1 MRIYLIVSMFFI
13 MLNSLYSQEL
23 TPQEQA
29 VEDAAFQN
37 ISTGNY
43 QKAGEEFSQL
53 LSVYRKSATYNFYYG
68 VCLVEQNKNI
78 DEALKYIKYA
88 ERSGLGED
96 DAIELDYYLGRVY
109 HLNYNFDKALE
120 YYQKFKQELGNDAIK
135 LYDIDKEIRMAKNGR
150 ELIQYISDLVV
161 VENKKISKDNYYYS
175 YKLNNFGGKL
185 IVKPQEYKTKA
196 DIKSGKKQL
205 MFLSDSG
212 IVYYSSY
219 GKKSKTLDIYQR
231 IKQENGEWGEPEL
244 LSDIINT
251 EYDDAYPYL
260 HSDGKTLYFSS
271 VGHNSMGGYDIFK
284 SEFDSAKSQWGE
296 PVNMDFPTNTPY
308 DDYLYISDA
317 DDEFA
322 YFASNRETNGD
333 KISVYKILIDKDPI
347 KRKVEDID
355 EVKSKSLLQVSPLA
369 LVDETKA
376 KNSGYK
382 DGKANGDGKNN
393 LDNAQ
398 NYNFERLSVEDVVST
413 EEAVKIAE
421 EDKNKQEIVV
431 VESKDNTDNAL
442 LYSYTKYQE
451 AEELKN
457 EAAKLLAQS
466 NLSETDKQR
475 AKAMKNEAK
484 QKEEEAVLAYN
495 VYNNINSNLSQR
507 KVETQETQ
515 NVVVKVKSS
524 ASVAESVEIINKNRE
539 NIAKNNEKYFEI
551 NKEILKR
558 KEELAIIKPQ
568 KKEIEPSV
576 LSLKKEIDDNTKQIK
591 NLVSENKS
599 QEASSLKNKNKELI
613 NTYKE
618 AISKQEELTYKQ
630 KKLENEIEFLS
641 SIAENRSIVGKTEL
655 TEKTKNINVQDYATQ
670 IDAKSLELDV
680 LNKLVVEDAVDKQTD
695 ELLAEMNNTEQVE
708 TIAENNDETIAEN
721 NDETIVEN
729 NDETIVENTN
739 EDIGDNN
746 ETIAENT
753 SENADNNNETIVDAN
768 SNNSDIEDDAGNN
781 TSIKNNTNNKT
792 EIVVSSKEKST
803 ITPTIIVTKK
813 IAKSD
818 YKNQEAQ
825 VVVTEINNN
834 QGIVDSLNR
843 IILVKKE
850 QVSKETNETNKQ
862 ALSQEISELEMIVE
876 LKTNKNKQLL
886 AKANKLE
893 ANDAPT
899 ETNALAT
906 TNAKDNNLEKITTQ
920 NAEITTLYNR
930 VNKNIVL
937 SDSLT
942 ALAKEKQTA
951 ANITTDNSKKE
962 VLTNEAEDLKQLA
975 VIKKKEN
982 EQLNTEIIKKE
993 EEIKTLALNTQT
1005 VFKEEKQFPFENTNN
1020 SPELNAYMKE
1030 TFKQKYY
1037 ENKNKDLEKKKQAFV
1052 ETKKN
1057 VQSENSKVEID
1068 NEINKIDAKIEENKQ
1083 LAVVAKIKADDLQKN
1098 IVETNK
1104 TNISDE
1110 ELYAQAS
1117 SYEIKHTSKLNTKEK
1132 QNISFVDDDKK
1143 AADKSFNEY
1152 KLIEKEIEELKQS
1165 KGEDQAENK
1174 KINAEIK
1181 QKQLEADKQFDIA
1194 NNIYKDANFV
1204 EYQNLDNIISKHYNK
1219 NVPNINQANQLRN
1232 EAQAYYIQAN
1242 AIRTSTDDKNELE
1255 KATNYEKV
1263 AINKQKQVLD
1273 IYLATQTPDNIAD
1286 NTNNNSLTTSL
1297 EDEED
1302 YSKYSKISYKS
1313 EKAIKENTLEL
1324 NDIEKEIERINNQY
1338 SESNKKDLPKLE
1350 KDRVELKQNIV
1361 AALIEMEKADSLKY
1375 NMYNNKVKELNNT
1388 QTVTERHKQ
1397 SANQYVKTAE
1407 YFYSNASILRKEA
1420 DTEQNLDKK
1429 LLKLQKAKE
1438 FENIAM
1444 SNQETAVNI
1453 MIDNTDDVFVSS
1465 GNLIKIDPLLSANKE
1480 VSTENIKKATTN
1492 KILENIKLTEDEL
1505 LDIDDIAE
1513 IEIQVDDI
1521 DNQIEEKKAEI
1532 EEYKKS
1538 IILTD
1543 DEKTNKKTQK
1553 KIDKLEKEIFS
1564 LKYSKTEILELA
1576 NDNKYYT
1583 YKNHIRNVRLK
1594 DQSEKARQGNQLAKD
1609 ADKYYKRA
1617 KTLRN
1622 KSEITEDT
1630 KKSYA
1635 LLLEANELEIEGID
1649 AMERSYSVYLD
1660 IQPEDIT
1667 KNLTDNNDN
1676 KTEDDIHKDIVEVK
1690 PADITAHTNTETL
1703 TNNTNEVADNKAET
1717 NDDTVKLVAD
1727 NNNSTTNETIKTTDD
1742 NTSNIAENT
1751 SANTESTSVKTENTS
1766 TKTENT
1772 SANTENTKTEN
1783 VDNNV
1788 ELEIVDVND
1797 PTNSA
1802 TNNKLATNNNVEIS
1816 NNISFEN
1823 FSVYPVSVYTNKKP
1837 IPVNPELPSGI
1848 IFKVQI
1854 GAFKTKVKENAF
1866 NGLSPLA
1873 AEKIAGSSYTRY
1885 LVGQFKTYE
1894 GVKLALSEV
1903 KTIGYKDAFV
1913 VAYRDGKRIPLYIA
1927 KTEAKQG
1934 ISNYNDLAVKE
1945 STNVKERSKVSVSSS
1960 QLAENNTNNDVNNTF
1975 SKSTVKANN
1984 IKTKSKLLYTVQ
1996 IGVYKKAVSHAR
2008 LYNLTPIYEDVT
2020 QYGFIRYTTGIFNN
2034 ISAANIEKDRIRKL
2048 GIKDAFVTAYYKGKR
2063 ISITEA
2069 NKLKLDNITTE
2080 NAVDVTLP
2088 QVKTESLPTEKPVA
2102 DISQINYKVQ
2112 VGAYKT
2118 QVPLNDVKSF
2128 LSVSRTKK
2136 LVQFIDDRGY
2146 TVFAIGN
2153 YKTYQEASQ
2162 MKTILINEG
2171 VADAFIV
2178 AYNGNVKI
2186 SVAKA
2191 KELLGK

>member
-1 MRIYLIVSMFFI
+1 MRIYLIISMFFI

-43 QKAGEEFSQL
+43 KKAGEEFSQL

-68 VCLVEQNKNI
+68 ICLVEQNKNI

-196 DIKSGKKQL
+196 DIKSGEKQL

-284 SEFDSAKSQWGE
+284 SEFDSAKSQWGD

-308 DDYLYISDA
+308 DDYLYISDI
-317 DDEFA
+317 DNEFA

-333 KISVYKILIDKDPI
+333 KISVYKILVDKNPI
-347 KRKVEDID
+347 KRKIEDID
-355 EVKSKSLLQVSPLA
+355 EVKSKSLLKVSPLA
-369 LVDETKA
+369 LVDETEA
-376 KNSGYK
+376 KNSDYK
-382 DGKANGDGKNN
+382 DNKSDERSTNN
-393 LDNAQ
+393 LDNIQ

-413 EEAVKIAE
+413 EEAIKIAE

-431 VESKDNTDNAL
+431 VETKDNTDNAL
-442 LYSYTKYQE
+442 LYSYTKYQK
-451 AEELKN
+451 AEELKK
-457 EAAKLLAQS
+457 EAAKLLTQN

-495 VYNNINSNLSQR
+495 VYNNIHSNLSQR

-524 ASVAESVEIINKNRE
+524 ASVAESIDIINKNRE
-539 NIAKNNEKYFEI
+539 NIAKNNKKYFEI

-576 LSLKKEIDDNTKQIK
+576 LSLKKEIENNTKQIK

-618 AISKQEELTYKQ
+618 AISKEEELSYKQ
-630 KKLENEIEFLS
+630 KKLEHEIEFLS

-655 TEKTKNINVQDYATQ
+655 TEKTKNINVQDYTAQ

-695 ELLAEMNNTEQVE
+695 ELLAEMNNTEQVK
-708 TIAENNDETIAEN
+708 TT
-721 NDETIVEN
+721 VEN
-729 NDETIVENTN
+729 NN
-739 EDIGDNN
+739 EII
-746 ETIAENT
+746 T
-753 SENADNNNETIVDAN
+753 DNNNETIADVNNNNNNN
-768 SNNSDIEDDAGNN
+768 SSDIEDDASNN
-781 TSIKNNTNNKT
+781 TSTKNNTNNKT
-792 EIVVSSKEKST
+792 ELIVSSKEKNT

-813 IAKSD
+813 IATSD

-825 VVVTEINNN
+825 IVVTEINNN

-850 QVSKETNETNKQ
+850 QVSKETDETNKQ
-862 ALSQEISELEMIVE
+862 ALSKEISELEMIVE

-893 ANDAPT
+893 GNAPAPT
-899 ETNALAT
+899 ETNALST
-906 TNAKDNNLEKITTQ
+906 TNTNDNNLEKITTQ

-951 ANITTDNSKKE
+951 ANITTDNSEKE
-962 VLTNEAEDLKQLA
+962 VLTNEAKDLKQLA
-975 VIKKKEN
+975 VIKKNEN
-982 EQLNTEIIKKE
+982 EQLNVEITKKE

-1037 ENKNKDLEKKKQAFV
+1037 ENKNKDLEKKKQVFV

-1057 VQSENSKVEID
+1057 VQSENSKIEID
-1068 NEINKIDAKIEENKQ
+1068 NEITKIDAKIKENTQ
-1083 LAVVAKIKADDLQKN
+1083 LAVVAKIKANDLQKN
-1098 IVETNK
+1098 IAETNK

-1117 SYEIKHTSKLNTKEK
+1117 SYEIKHTSKLNAKEK

-1143 AADKSFNEY
+1143 AAKKSFNKY
-1152 KLIEKEIEELKQS
+1152 KLIEKEIEELQQN

-1174 KINAEIK
+1174 KIDVEIK

-1219 NVPNINQANQLRN
+1219 NASNINQANQLRN

-1255 KATNYEKV
+1255 KATNYENL

-1273 IYLATQTPDNIAD
+1273 IYLATPPPDNIAD
-1286 NTNNNSLTTSL
+1286 NINNNYLTTSL

-1302 YSKYSKISYKS
+1302 YSKYSKISYKA
-1313 EKAIKENTLEL
+1313 EKTIKENILEL
-1324 NDIEKEIERINNQY
+1324 NDVKKEIERINNQY

-1350 KDRVELKQNIV
+1350 KNMVELKQNIV

-1375 NMYNNKVKELNNT
+1375 NMYNNKVKELNKT
-1388 QTVTERHKQ
+1388 QTITKKHKQ
-1397 SANQYVKTAE
+1397 SANQYIKTAE

-1420 DTEQNLDKK
+1420 STEQNLDKK

-1513 IEIQVDDI
+1513 IEIQANDI

-1543 DEKTNKKTQK
+1543 DEKTNKRTQK

-1564 LKYSKTEILELA
+1564 LKYSKTEILEIA

-1583 YKNHIRNVRLK
+1583 YKNHIRSIRLK

-1617 KTLRN
+1617 KSLRN
-1622 KSEITEDT
+1622 KSEITEDP
-1630 KKSYA
+1630 KKAYA

-1667 KNLTDNNDN
+1667 KNLTDNNN
-1676 KTEDDIHKDIVEVK
+1676 KTEDNIHKDIVEVK
-1690 PADITAHTNTETL
+1690 PADITTHTNTETL
-1703 TNNTNEVADNKAET
+1703 TNNTNEVTYNEIET
-1717 NDDTVKLVAD
+1717 NEDAAKLIAD
-1727 NNNSTTNETIKTTDD
+1727 NNTTTNETIKTTDD
-1742 NTSNIAENT
+1742 NTNNI
-1751 SANTESTSVKTENTS
+1751 TENTNNI
-1766 TKTENT
+1766 TENT
-1772 SANTENTKTEN
+1772 NTENTNNNIELKT
-1783 VDNNV
+1783 
-1788 ELEIVDVND
+1788 VDVNES
-1797 PTNSA
+1797 TNSA
-1802 TNNKLATNNNVEIS
+1802 TNNKVKVN

-1873 AEKIAGSSYTRY
+1873 AEKITGSSYTRY

-1894 GVKLALSEV
+1894 GVQLALSEV

-1927 KTEAKQG
+1927 KAEAKQG
-1934 ISNYNDLAVKE
+1934 ISNYHDLAIKE

-1960 QLAENNTNNDVNNTF
+1960 QLAENNTNNDINNTF
-1975 SKSTVKANN
+1975 NKSKVKANN

-2080 NAVDVTLP
+2080 KAVDVTLP

-2153 YKTYQEASQ
+2153 YKTYKEASQ